1 MQRLVQ
7 DQLPVLSTGLPAQP
21 PGTPGLDRIH
31 GVDGRCLRHFSI
43 WALDMVLNPDDSGT
57 VF

>member
-7 DQLPVLSTGLPAQP
+7 DQLHMLSTAQP